1 MDLEKHLKGRM
12 GLRFARRGIKR
23 TCGKPLSDHIFLKG
37 STQLSDGGG
46 EAAGGGQCSHTNTEK
61 RPEPGRR
68 NIVSQEEQLHDNE
81 QVVGNQDLL
90 LFSI

>member
-1 MDLEKHLKGRM
+1 M
-12 GLRFARRGIKR
+12 RRGIKR

-37 STQLSDGGG
+37 SAQLSDGGV
-46 EAAGGGQCSHTNTEK
+46 EAAGGSRCSDTNTEK
-61 RPEPGRR
+61 RPEPRR
-68 NIVSQEEQLHDNE
+68 CNIVCQEEQLYDNE